1 MDNIDPSLSF
11 SDPGR
16 ASRPEQNRGDR
27 FVVAISNIASLLY
40 PALMVV
46 ICVQVLLR
54 NAGRGG
60 VGPGNQAWMDDLQWW
75 IYGVAVLI
83 GIGYA
88 VTTNSHVRVDIF
100 FDSFDRLKKLRIDS
114 FGLSWLF
121 LPFII
126 LSWDTTFH
134 YAVSSVVADEGS
146 DSPNGL
152 HNLWILKVIMN
163 AAFAF
168 IAVATVA
175 AFLRRMRQLG
185 KNQWWQK
192 LTWALPSVAFVL
204 NLVIFY
210 VLWWFTYATGPEDMN
225 ARAVSRAPIFGELE
239 FWGQE
244 MKYTVLM
251 ALVATAA
258 LIALTYV
265 MRDKSLD
272 NSTPPPPLAGGA
284 DDSLPSGSP
293 TPGSTA
299 SESK

>member
-1 MDNIDPSLSF
+1 MDNVDPSLSF
-11 SDPGR
+11 SDPGQ
-16 ASRPEQNRGDR
+16 ASKPEQNRGDR
-27 FVVAISNIASLLY
+27 LVVAISNIGSWLY
-40 PALMVV
+40 PLLMVV
-46 ICVQVLLR
+46 ICVQVVLR
-54 NAGRGG
+54 NSGRVG

-100 FDSFDRLKKLRIDS
+100 FDGFDRLKKLRIDS
-114 FGLSWLF
+114 FGLAWLF

-168 IAVATVA
+168 IAVAVIA
-175 AFLRRMRQLG
+175 AFVRRMRQLG
-185 KNQWWQK
+185 NNQLWQR
-192 LTWALPSVAFVL
+192 LSWALPSVAYGL
-204 NLVIFY
+204 NLLIFY
-210 VLWWFTYATGPEDMN
+210 VLWWFTYLTGPEDMN

-251 ALVATAA
+251 ALLATAL
-258 LIALTYV
+258 LIGIAYLR
-265 MRDKSLD
+265 RDRSLD
-272 NSTPPPPLAGGA
+272 GSPPAPPMEQGGKIPA
-284 DDSLPSGSP
+284 GSP
-293 TPGSTA
+293 TPGSSVA
-299 SESK
+299 GAE